1 MRMNAAEVLLA
12 GGDDAAVAIVCAG
25 ASRRRGELRV
35 EVARAA
41 AVWRARGLARG
52 ERVAIK
58 LADGID
64 WVVAYLSVIWAGGVA
79 VGVNPRVPADEWRAI
94 LAAADFRFIL
104 GQEVEDTTTASAS
117 QRVDLVA
124 WRDELAA
131 ATPELPSAMA
141 DDEPALWVHSAGT
154 SGKPKAVVH
163 AQRMAQG
170 IARVG
175 QERLGIRAG
184 DRLYASSKLFF
195 SYPLANSVFTGLRLG
210 ATVILDP
217 GWPNA
222 GDVAAIAMRERA
234 DVLFSVPSLYRDL
247 LKQGLAGQ
255 LANCGV
261 RRYVSAGEA
270 LPANLRDEWQR
281 QTGCTIVDGYG
292 ASETLVLVLVDTGE
306 SGGLQTSP
314 GFTVKPLDAASTG
327 TPRRVLIKGP
337 SVALGYWRRPEAQAE
352 HFVAGGFAPSD
363 LFDALDTARW
373 RFAGRDDSLVKVHGR
388 WVDLV
393 ELEQRIA
400 VACPWLADTATVAV
414 ADEDG
419 VEAVALFYVAV
430 AGAPAI
436 DAATLREH
444 ADRLPPHQ
452 RPRWLH
458 AVEALPRTATGKLM
472 RRRLRDL
479 HATLSA
485 QPTAVDHD
493 RL

>member
-12 GGDDAAVAIVCAG
+12 GGDDAGIALVCAD
-25 ASRRRGELRV
+25 ASRLRGELRL
-35 EVARAA
+35 EVARGA
-41 AVWRARGLARG
+41 AVWRARGLSRG
-52 ERVAIK
+52 DRVAIK

-79 VGVNPRVPADEWRAI
+79 VGVNPRVPADEWQAI
-94 LAAADFRFIL
+94 VAAADFRFIL
-104 GQEVEDTTTASAS
+104 GQEAEDATAAPDSGL
-117 QRVDLVA
+117 VDLVD
-124 WRDELAA
+124 WRNGLAA
-131 ATPELPSAMA
+131 AAPVVPRSMEAE
-141 DDEPALWVHSAGT
+141 EPALWVHSSGT

-163 AQRMAQG
+163 AQRMAYE

-175 QERLGIRAG
+175 QERLGIGPG

-222 GDVAAIAMRERA
+222 RDVAAIAMRQRP
-234 DVLFSVPSLYRDL
+234 DVLFSVPSLYRNL
-247 LKQGLAGQ
+247 LKEGLANQ

-306 SGGLQTSP
+306 GGGLQAAP
-314 GFTVKPLDAASTG
+314 GVDVRPLG
-327 TPRRVLIKGP
+327 EPRAGMPGRVLVKGP
-337 SVALGYWRRPEAQAE
+337 TVALGYWQRPAAQAE
-352 HFVAGGFAPSD
+352 HFVAGGFSPSD
-363 LFDALDTARW
+363 LFDQVDAASW

-400 VACPWLADTATVAV
+400 VACPWLAEAAAVAV

-430 AGAPAI
+430 ANAPPV
-436 DAATLREH
+436 DAAALRQH
-444 ADRLPPHQ
+444 AERLQPHQ

-458 AVEALPRTATGKLM
+458 AVEGLPRTATGKLM

-479 HATLSA
+479 HAALSA
-485 QPTAVDHD
+485 QDTAVDHD

>member
-1 MRMNAAEVLLA
+1 MRMNAADVLLA
-12 GGDDAAVAIVCAG
+12 GGDDAGIAIVCAE
-25 ASRRRGELRV
+25 ASRRRSELRA
-35 EVARAA
+35 EVARGA
-41 AVWRARGLARG
+41 AVWHAHGLSRG

-58 LADGID
+58 LVDGID
-64 WVVAYLSVIWAGGVA
+64 WVVAYLSVVWAGGVA
-79 VGVNPRVPADEWRAI
+79 VGVNPRVPADEWQSI

-104 GQEVEDTTTASAS
+104 SQEVEATTTTPAPE
-117 QRVDLVA
+117 RVDLVD
-124 WRDELAA
+124 WRNALAA
-131 ATPELPSAMA
+131 AAPELPCAMA
-141 DDEPALWVHSAGT
+141 GDEPALWVHSSGT

-163 AQRMAQG
+163 AHRLAHE

-175 QERLGIRAG
+175 QERLGIRPG

-195 SYPLANSVFTGLRLG
+195 SYPLANGVFTGLRLG

-222 GDVAAIAMRERA
+222 RDVAAIAMRQRA

-247 LKQGLAGQ
+247 LKEGLAGQ
-255 LANCGV
+255 LANSGV

-270 LPANLRDEWQR
+270 LPANLRDEWKR

-306 SGGLQTSP
+306 GDGLETSP
-314 GFTVKPLDAASTG
+314 GFEVEPLGATSAA
-327 TPRRVLIKGP
+327 TPCRVLIKGP
-337 SVALGYWRRPEAQAE
+337 TVALGYWRRPEAQAE
-352 HFVAGGFAPSD
+352 HFVGGGFAPSD
-363 LFDALDTARW
+363 LFDAVGAGRW

-400 VACPWLADTATVAV
+400 VACRWLADTAAVAV

-419 VEAVALFYVAV
+419 VEAVALFYVAL
-430 AGAPAI
+430 ADAPAI
-436 DAATLREH
+436 EAATLREH

-458 AVEALPRTATGKLM
+458 AIEALPRTATGKLM
-472 RRRLRDL
+472 GRRLRAL
-479 HATLSA
+479 HARLSTRPA
-485 QPTAVDHD
+485 LDHD
-493 RL
+493 RP

>member
-1 MRMNAAEVLLA
+1 MNAAEILLS
-12 GGDDAAVAIVCAG
+12 GGDDAAVAIVCAE
-25 ASRRRGELRV
+25 ASRRRGALRA
-35 EVARAA
+35 EVARGA

-79 VGVNPRVPADEWRAI
+79 VGVNPRVPADEWQAI
-94 LAAADFRFIL
+94 LESADFRFIL
-104 GQEVEDTTTASAS
+104 GQQAQDTTAAPASL
-117 QRVDLVA
+117 QVDLVA
-124 WRDELAA
+124 WRDQLAA
-131 ATPELPSAMA
+131 TAPAQPSAME
-141 DDEPALWVHSAGT
+141 DDEPALWVHSSGT
-154 SGKPKAVVH
+154 SGRPKAVVH
-163 AQRMAQG
+163 AQRMARD

-175 QERLGIRAG
+175 AERLGIRPG

-222 GDVAAIAMRERA
+222 HEVAAIALRQRP
-234 DVLFSVPSLYRDL
+234 DVLFSVPSLYRNL
-247 LKQGLAGQ
+247 LKQGLAGE
-255 LANCGV
+255 LANGGV
-261 RRYVSAGEA
+261 RRFVSAGEA

-281 QTGCTIVDGYG
+281 QTGCTLVDGYG

-306 SGGLQTSP
+306 GGGLQPSP
-314 GFTVKPLDAASTG
+314 GFEVEALGAASAG

-337 SVALGYWRRPEAQAE
+337 TVALGYWQRPDAQAE
-352 HFVAGGFAPSD
+352 HFVDGGFAPSD
-363 LFDALDTARW
+363 LFEATGAAAW

-400 VACPWLADTATVAV
+400 VACPWLADTAAVAV

-430 AGAPAI
+430 ADAPAI
-436 DAATLREH
+436 DAATLRSH
-444 ADRLPPHQ
+444 ADRLPPYQ

-479 HATLSA
+479 HAMVSE
-485 QPTAVDHD
+485 PPMGVDHD